1 MEFND
6 DNFYDFLW
14 QAHQKEKNTTEL
26 QSLPQNFYTGM
37 NTVIKKIDTEGLGNN
52 PKTRE
57 NALKLLNEI
66 IERRKQK
73 ILIYIAYKK
82 QPPQS
87 NIIEEADFY
96 NSIVSVTKKNAFLS
110 DGVAT
115 KKFKVI
121 GDLPEIVLPSGS
133 KVGPL
138 SKDQIIELNNREDIE
153 YVTSNNVCEAV

>member
-1 MEFND
+1 MEFNN

-26 QSLPQNFYTGM
+26 QQLPQNFYSEM
-37 NTVIKKIDTEGLGNN
+37 NKIIRGIESEGLGNN

-73 ILIYIAYKK
+73 ILIYVAYKK

-87 NIIEEADFY
+87 NIVEELDFY
-96 NSIVSVTKKNAFLS
+96 NSVINVTKVHAFLS
-110 DGVAT
+110 NSSAS
-115 KKFKVI
+115 KKFKAV
-121 GDLPEIVLPSGS
+121 GELPEIVLPSGS

-138 SKDQIIELNNREDIE
+138 SKDQIIELNNREDID
-153 YVTSNNVCEAV
+153 YVTSNGVCEAV